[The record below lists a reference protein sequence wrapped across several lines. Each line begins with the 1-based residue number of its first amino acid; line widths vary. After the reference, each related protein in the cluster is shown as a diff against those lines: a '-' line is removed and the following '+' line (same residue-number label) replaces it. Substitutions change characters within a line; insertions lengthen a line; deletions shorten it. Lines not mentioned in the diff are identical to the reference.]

1 VRRADVACR
10 RAVATTGERREG
22 GHGLSRRIPTDA
34 GTHPALQQTRYV
46 IDAGSVHRLA
56 GWRRQ
61 LPQRQR
67 QRLRLDCRRRSVVH
81 GQRLPERLACG
92 VDVRLQPPLP
102 LPLGRRG
109 PIALLR
115 RLGAGTAFPG
125 ARLGELLLEVRVP
138 VVLDVIVRPLRQVRR
153 NRGPPDRVKKKQLVV
168 RALY

>member
-1 VRRADVACR
+1 
-10 RAVATTGERREG
+10 
-22 GHGLSRRIPTDA
+22 
-34 GTHPALQQTRYV
+34 
-46 IDAGSVHRLA
+46 
-56 GWRRQ
+56 
-61 LPQRQR
+61 
-67 QRLRLDCRRRSVVH
+67 
-81 GQRLPERLACG
+81 